1 MEKNVTCCLLNAN
14 GWVGFRQL
22 IFPQIEFFTLQLFFH
37 ARPVEPPI
45 SFSYEIPL
53 PYFHCNGNPFP
64 PISNTHPQAYA
75 SAHTW
80 KAFRLHLNSIKYIVS
95 MNLPFWF
102 RIAIHFVSM
111 EKSRIA
117 TNNAKN
123 CHLLK
128 SFETATAAVALKIE
142 LRLWI
147 DSYRCICNG
156 ICIHFVFPTSR
167 THMHKSI
174 EILWRRKW
182 IWERKNNFLLFDCD
196 NRIGGE
202 IPQNDCF

>member
-1 MEKNVTCCLLNAN
+1 MDEWVFVNWFFLKLNSPHCNFFFMLVLLNHPSHSHTKYHYHIFI
-14 GWVGFRQL
+14 VMEIHFRQY
-22 IFPQIEFFTLQLFFH
+22 QIH
-37 ARPVEPPI
+37 
-45 SFSYEIPL
+45 
-53 PYFHCNGNPFP
+53 
-64 PISNTHPQAYA
+64 THKRTHQRTHQ
-75 SAHTW
+75 HTW

-167 THMHKSI
+167 VCMHKSI
-174 EILWRRKW
+174 EILWRRK
-182 IWERKNNFLLFDCD
+182 
-196 NRIGGE
+196 
-202 IPQNDCF
+202 